1 MVSIKISLLYITSSQ
16 AEICHCPDNLNTI
29 QNFEQNKILILLNP
43 YMLDAK
49 EKNSFNKK
57 INVFMELL
65 C

>member
-16 AEICHCPDNLNTI
+16 EEICHCPDNLKTI

-43 YMLDAK
+43 YTLDAK